1 MPRSRAWWTVATRS
15 STTDRLR
22 LVPEVPAGQ
31 VRRWPAGPR
40 ERARGDGDRLSSAWS
55 KSTSATVHLVG
66 DAVDAEEVE
75 ETERVALIRN
85 GDAAVFR
92 QLVEELH
99 APLVRM
105 ARLYVPPA
113 LAEEVVQETWIAVI
127 LGIDRFEGRS
137 SLRSW
142 TYRIMLNKVRTLA
155 RREAR
160 IIPFATAQSSRLGDA
175 PAVDPSRLENPEL
188 GPGYWPAAPPSW
200 ERPDLEALRGELA
213 DLLASCI
220 DRLPAAQREVVVLR
234 DVEGWTSDEVCDA
247 LGLTSVNQRVLLHRA
262 RTRLRSFLE
271 EYLDER

>member
-1 MPRSRAWWTVATRS
+1 M
-15 STTDRLR
+15 
-22 LVPEVPAGQ
+22 PEVSAGQ
-31 VRRWPAGPR
+31 IPDWPAHSR
-40 ERARGDGDRLSSAWS
+40 DGTQTEGALLASAWS
-55 KSTSATVHLVG
+55 KSTSTTVHLVG
-66 DAVDAEEVE
+66 DDMAAAVAEK
-75 ETERVALIRN
+75 ERVEAIRN
-85 GDAAVFR
+85 GDATAFR

-127 LGIDRFEGRS
+127 GAIDRFEGRS

-160 IIPFATAQSSRLGDA
+160 IIPFATAQSPRLGEA

-200 ERPDLEALRGELA
+200 ERPDLKALRGELA
-213 DLLASCI
+213 DVLARCI
-220 DRLPAAQREVVVLR
+220 DKLPAAQREVVVLR

-247 LGLTSVNQRVLLHRA
+247 LGLTSVNQRVLLHRG